1 MDKQDLLKQFADEVR
16 ELYNKHVG
24 NFVKANSFLER
35 QDFDG
40 FFAYYNEQP
49 LEVLQEMVKAQHIAY
64 NNLFAEADKRHK
76 QLMQIMKEISQANT
90 AEEIARLKKK
100 ADVTLMAQNLANSGK
115 SVEEIEKIL
124 KGEQQR
130 IFTNETSPSKIIV

>member
-1 MDKQDLLKQFADEVR
+1 MDKQDLLKQFASEVR
-16 ELYNKHVG
+16 ELYNKHIDS
-24 NFVKANSFLER
+24 FVQANTCLER
-35 QDFDG
+35 QDFIG
-40 FFAYYNEQP
+40 FHEFYNEQS
-49 LEVLQEMVKAQHIAY
+49 LETLQEMVKAQHIAY
-64 NNLFAEADKRHK
+64 NNLFAEADNRHK

-90 AEEIARLKKK
+90 AEEIALLKKK